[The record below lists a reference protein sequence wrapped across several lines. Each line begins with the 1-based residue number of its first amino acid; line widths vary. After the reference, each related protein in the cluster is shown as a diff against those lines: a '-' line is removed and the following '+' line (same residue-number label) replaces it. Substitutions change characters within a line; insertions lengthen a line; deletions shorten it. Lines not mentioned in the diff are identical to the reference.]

1 MDKRSTNPRP
11 RSSGWGGVPVPP
23 GRARSKR
30 REVPVDD
37 LPSDSAYPRTVS
49 LRRARLGRMRMDMP
63 HEQAVDV
70 FGTAQ
75 SARARDDRVSS
86 SGIFELDTDTPT
98 TSGSET
104 DEPGPQAS
112 FSLRSPTRKH
122 AASRRHSGY
131 ARPTSHAP
139 GISHRGPWHQH
150 GHRSGMSGLH
160 GSPLAFPSRPFRTT
174 PSFSSP
180 LALAS
185 VLPEDGDA
193 VSPPLSSSSR
203 RGSSDWTR
211 RHAFHGAASQAS
223 QSLVPPRSTGLPQT
237 TSNLLSPKQALH
249 RRSHSACAAS
259 SDTLLCG
266 SPVGGPEGIDPGLIA
281 AIQNDAPSLP
291 SAPASR
297 RSISLAH
304 VHAAPTSPPF
314 DAMHSPLASSPHI
327 GRDTIRLQRMPRSVA
342 MANDLVICP
351 PSQARDA
358 PGISS
363 PVPSPVDADCMSRPT
378 ILGLALALPGNTRWS
393 ESAPAVH
400 TDSLLDARILFVSR
414 KTKMRRWHRQPHAWD
429 DAWHRDVNAST
440 HRAKRAC
447 VHWDAVRRTL
457 ANVDTSSAKYARLN
471 DGIRVTCS
479 MPELPAL
486 RPANEIPPS
495 KQGMVPR
502 PKQRIVSEKVTTRS
516 KRPRPKASI
525 DDSSATPREWLWDE
539 LVQAK
544 ALCDTELDKTLAGLL
559 RLSDELLDPVDPDT
573 TSVVMPVDGPMPLSP
588 IERFASI
595 AADIRSTKPHALL
608 ERPQLCIDAIS
619 SVQSLGTIWDAHPHW
634 PGRGWYVELLL
645 TLAALSR
652 VLGWWNA
659 EHRFWS
665 DDVISSHKKH
675 LDDIKVTRSPSPAS
689 SEAPVPSSIL
699 LELTLDLRI
708 QFVSSVWQRIVGTE
722 PASTHGASVS
732 SVLAFGNA
740 ALLERATRQLL
751 DSPGHTVEVAL
762 DIAVAGTRSAD
773 DPIPMTAQGM
783 MVHHHGTHVPSHTMW
798 VLHARQNHE
807 PSSGEMRQGGAIGGI
822 STDLEAIPTDLV
834 LCRICESDVPAWY
847 FAKHSEM
854 CHELH
859 RLELSLETCNETL
872 WALIEAASAVRTTM
886 WEGLTAAVYR
896 DHEVRLDVEAAAP
909 VLDAMLDGLN
919 RAMSISTPQLPEDV
933 ILTEGVSLLSPRS
946 NSHVLSLRTW
956 SVEPETTD
964 KALFLLGEDVSEAVR
979 NKIHAVNRMCN
990 TMVYVETVRQE
1001 SEDFVASVMKEEDED
1016 AGNMTLH
1023 ISDEPMH
1030 PPVIVDTP
1038 HDEMED
1044 TLAGVNHLL
1053 LDPIDDASD
1062 DDAWSG
1068 TQPQAISIPRSTLSS
1083 NPELLSTPPLS
1094 PYVSTSNDI
1103 SAKSPRFGTSV
1114 GSFMPSS
1121 PHVLPPAQ
1129 TRATAT
1135 SIRDFELLKPI
1146 SKGAYGS
1153 VFLAKKRTTG
1163 DIFAIKILKKADMIA
1178 KNQITNVRAER
1189 MILMNRTQSPFVVK
1203 LFFTFQSPEY
1213 LYLVMEYLPGGDCAS
1228 LVKTLGALPD
1238 AWAQQY
1244 LAEMV
1249 QGLDY
1254 LHSTGVV
1261 HRDMKPD
1268 NLLIDH
1274 HGHLKLTDFGLS
1286 KLGLLGRHRP
1296 APRTMSAAGELPSTW
1311 AASNTGSA
1319 QPSSPVPFAHVPDT
1333 ALGMSP
1339 MSDSPPHTEQF
1350 FRSMSQ
1356 GDSNGRIVGTPD
1368 YLAPESI
1375 LGVGMDDFGV
1385 DWWAVGVILFEFLH
1399 GYPPFHADTP
1409 ADVFDRI
1416 LSRQIAWDMDI
1427 PVAPEAYDL
1436 INRLLCMDRKQR
1448 LGAKGVEEIKTHP
1461 YFHGIDW
1468 EHLTDADGPFVPQLT
1483 DMASTDYFDSRGA
1496 QPQLWQDDHGRR
1508 STSTDPSVMGG
1519 GSVSSGSGTPNE
1531 FGAFSY
1537 KNLPV
1542 LKQAN
1547 DDLLRRIRMECL
1559 QGSPSSPGASISSGS
1574 SHQLP
1579 TTPSSRMPQRSSSD
1593 RSRVRASSAM
1603 SSHSDSMKSVH
1614 RHILLADVNPVSRKV
1629 LQTMLHS
1636 IGAQT
1641 TMATDGADLVQLAM
1655 GDTLYDAIFIRLVL
1669 HGMDVQDGARMI
1681 KSTRNMNA
1689 NTPIVAIITGDT
1701 HIDVAGSVFD
1711 AVLQLPT
1718 SPSFISKLLTSLHL
1732 EMPSTTNMLDEATN
1746 MALAQLAL

>member
-1 MDKRSTNPRP
+1 MASL
-11 RSSGWGGVPVPP
+11 PP
-23 GRARSKR
+23 THAHAKR
-30 REVPVDD
+30 RDVSVESA
-37 LPSDSAYPRTVS
+37 LSDSTYPRTATHGPS
-49 LRRARLGRMRMDMP
+49 RRGPGGIDTP
-63 HEQAVDV
+63 HPPPLDV
-70 FGTAQ
+70 FGTDLSRLAQ
-75 SARARDDRVSS
+75 DDRATPT
-86 SGIFELDTDTPT
+86 GLLELDPDTPT

-104 DEPGPQAS
+104 DEPWPPPRSAS
-112 FSLRSPTRKH
+112 HSSSARQPL
-122 AASRRHSGY
+122 ASRRRASS
-131 ARPTSHAP
+131 ARPVSHGRGA
-139 GISHRGPWHQH
+139 SHRASWHSRGPRPRTT
-150 GHRSGMSGLH
+150 GVH
-160 GSPLAFPSRPFRTT
+160 GSPMAFSSRPFRTI

-180 LALAS
+180 LALAP
-185 VLPEDGDA
+185 VLPEDEDTA
-193 VSPPLSSSSR
+193 SPSSSGSSWR
-203 RGSSDWTR
+203 ASSDWTR
-211 RHAFHGAASQAS
+211 RHAVLGAASQGPPS
-223 QSLVPPRSTGLPQT
+223 RRPPRSTGPHETKSPFLLP
-237 TSNLLSPKQALH
+237 KHALH
-249 RRSHSACAAS
+249 RRAHSAYAVPRG
-259 SDTLLCG
+259 TLLCG

-281 AIQNDAPSLP
+281 AIQHDTPSLA
-291 SAPASR
+291 SAPATR
-297 RSISLAH
+297 RSISLAQ
-304 VHAAPTSPPF
+304 VHAAPTTPPL
-314 DAMHSPLASSPHI
+314 DAMPSPLATSPRI

-342 MANDLVICP
+342 MANDPVIRP

-358 PGISS
+358 PEMSS
-363 PVPSPVDADCMSRPT
+363 PLPSPVDADGMSRPT
-378 ILGLALALPGNTRWS
+378 ILGLALALPGHTSWHA
-393 ESAPAVH
+393 SAPPPEHA
-400 TDSLLDARILFVSR
+400 DALLDARILCVSR
-414 KTKMRRWHRQPHAWD
+414 ETKMRRWHRQPQGWD
-429 DAWHRDVNAST
+429 DAWHRHAST
-440 HRAKRAC
+440 HGGQRAGAHC
-447 VHWDAVRRTL
+447 DAVRQSL
-457 ANVDTSSAKYARLN
+457 AQLHTSSAQYARLN

-479 MPELPAL
+479 LPELRAL
-486 RPANEIPPS
+486 RRANDPPAS
-495 KQGMVPR
+495 KRDMAPR
-502 PKQRIVSEKVTTRS
+502 SKPRVVSEKVTTHR
-516 KRPRPKASI
+516 RTRPKASV
-525 DDSSATPREWLWDE
+525 DDASATQREWLWDE
-539 LVQAK
+539 LVRAK
-544 ALCDTELDKTLAGLL
+544 ALCDAELDKTLAGLL
-559 RLSDELLDPVDPDT
+559 RLSDDLLDPVDPDT
-573 TSVVMPVDGPMPLSP
+573 TSVVVPVDGPMPLSP
-588 IERFASI
+588 IERLASI

-608 ERPQLCIDAIS
+608 DRPQLCVSAVT
-619 SVQSLGTIWDAHPHW
+619 SVQSLGAIWDAHPLW

-645 TLAALSR
+645 TLAGLSR

-665 DDVISSHKKH
+665 DDEMRPHGQPVNESKT
-675 LDDIKVTRSPSPAS
+675 TRSPSPAS
-689 SEAPVPSSIL
+689 SDAPMPSSIL
-699 LELTLDLRI
+699 LELSLDLRI
-708 QFVSSVWQRIVGTE
+708 EFVSTVWQRIVGTE
-722 PASTHGASVS
+722 PASTYGEPVS
-732 SVLAFGNA
+732 SVLASGNA

-751 DSPGHTVEVAL
+751 ESPGHTVEVAL
-762 DIAVAGTRSAD
+762 DIAVAGTPSAD
-773 DPIPMTAQGM
+773 DPLPMTAQGM
-783 MVHHHGTHVPSHTMW
+783 MVHHHGTPIPSHTMW
-798 VLHARQNHE
+798 VLHARQKHE
-807 PSSGEMRQGGAIGGI
+807 PSTGEMRQGGAIGGM
-822 STDLEAIPTDLV
+822 SSDMEAVPTDLV
-834 LCRICESDVPAWY
+834 LCRICESDVPAWF

-859 RLELSLETCNETL
+859 RLELSLHTCNETL
-872 WALIEAASAVRTTM
+872 WALIEAASAVRTTLSQ
-886 WEGLTAAVYR
+886 GAVAAVYR
-896 DHEVRLDVEAAAP
+896 DHEVRLDAEAAAP
-909 VLDAMLDGLN
+909 MLDAMLDGLN
-919 RAMSISTPQLPEDV
+919 RAMSISTPHLPDDAM
-933 ILTEGVSLLSPRS
+933 LTEGMRLLSPRS
-946 NSHVLSLRTW
+946 NGHVLSLKTW
-956 SVEPETTD
+956 SWDRDTTD
-964 KALFLLGEDVSEAVR
+964 TALLLLYEDVSEAIR
-979 NKIHAVNRMCN
+979 TKIHAVNRMCN

-1001 SEDFVASVMKEEDED
+1001 SEDFVASLMQDDHDE
-1016 AGNMTLH
+1016 AANTTLH
-1023 ISDEPMH
+1023 IHDEPAH
-1030 PPVIVDTP
+1030 PPVIVDTAP
-1038 HDEMED
+1038 DEMED

-1068 TQPQAISIPRSTLSS
+1068 AQHAPMAIPRSTLPS

-1094 PYVSTSNDI
+1094 PYVSTSND
-1103 SAKSPRFGTSV
+1103 SKSPRFGTSV
-1114 GSFMPSS
+1114 GSFVPSS

-1238 AWAQQY
+1238 EWAQQY

-1296 APRTMSAAGELPSTW
+1296 TPHTPSSAGDLPSTW
-1311 AASNTGSA
+1311 AASRPGSA
-1319 QPSSPVPFAHVPDT
+1319 RLSSPVPFTHVPDA
-1333 ALGMSP
+1333 ALGISP
-1339 MSDSPPHTEQF
+1339 MSDSPPQTEQF

-1416 LSRQIAWDMDI
+1416 LSRQIAWDSDI
-1427 PVAPEAYDL
+1427 PIAPEAYDL
-1436 INRLLCMDRKQR
+1436 MNRLMCMDRKQR
-1448 LGAKGVEEIKTHP
+1448 LGANGVEEIKTHP

-1468 EHLTDADGPFVPQLT
+1468 AHLTDTDGPFVPQLT
-1483 DMASTDYFDSRGA
+1483 DMASTDYFDARGA
-1496 QPQLWQDDHGRR
+1496 VPQLWHDDHAR
-1508 STSTDPSVMGG
+1508 SSVSTDPIAVGG
-1519 GSVSSGSGTPNE
+1519 ESVSSGSGTPNE

-1547 DDLLRRIRMECL
+1547 DDMLRRIRMECAH
-1559 QGSPSSPGASISSGS
+1559 GSPSSPGASISSGS

-1579 TTPSSRMPQRSSSD
+1579 TTPSSAKPQRSWSD
-1593 RSRVRASSAM
+1593 RSRVRVSSAM
-1603 SSHSDSMKSVH
+1603 SSHSDALKSVQ
-1614 RHILLADVNPVSRKV
+1614 RHILLADVNPVSRQV

-1655 GDTLYDAIFIRLVL
+1655 GDTLYDAIFIRLGM
-1669 HGMDVQDGARMI
+1669 HGIDVQDGARMI

-1689 NTPIVAIITGDT
+1689 HTPIVAIISGHT

-1711 AVLQLPT
+1711 AVLPLPN
-1718 SPSFISKLLTSLHL
+1718 SPSFISHLLTSLQH
-1732 EMPSTTNMLDEATN
+1732 ESSSSTHMLDEATN

>member
-1 MDKRSTNPRP
+1 MASL
-11 RSSGWGGVPVPP
+11 PP
-23 GRARSKR
+23 THAHAKR
-30 REVPVDD
+30 RDVSVESA
-37 LPSDSAYPRTVS
+37 LSDSTYPRTATHGPS
-49 LRRARLGRMRMDMP
+49 RRGPGGIDTP
-63 HEQAVDV
+63 HPPPLDV
-70 FGTAQ
+70 FGTDLSRLAQ
-75 SARARDDRVSS
+75 DDRATPT
-86 SGIFELDTDTPT
+86 GLLELDPDTPT

-104 DEPGPQAS
+104 DEPWPPPRSAS
-112 FSLRSPTRKH
+112 HSSSARQPL
-122 AASRRHSGY
+122 ASRRRASS
-131 ARPTSHAP
+131 ARPVSHGRGA
-139 GISHRGPWHQH
+139 SHRASWHSRGPRPRTT
-150 GHRSGMSGLH
+150 GVH
-160 GSPLAFPSRPFRTT
+160 GSPMAFSSRPFRTI

-180 LALAS
+180 LALAPM
-185 VLPEDGDA
+185 LPEDEDTA
-193 VSPPLSSSSR
+193 SPSSSGSSWR
-203 RGSSDWTR
+203 ASSDWTR
-211 RHAFHGAASQAS
+211 RHAVLGAASQGPPS
-223 QSLVPPRSTGLPQT
+223 RRPPRSTGPHETKSPFLLP
-237 TSNLLSPKQALH
+237 KHALH
-249 RRSHSACAAS
+249 RRAHSAYAVPRG
-259 SDTLLCG
+259 TLLCG

-281 AIQNDAPSLP
+281 AIQHDTPSLA
-291 SAPASR
+291 SAPATR
-297 RSISLAH
+297 RSISLAQ
-304 VHAAPTSPPF
+304 VYAAPTTPPL
-314 DAMHSPLASSPHI
+314 DAMPSPLATSPRI

-342 MANDLVICP
+342 MANDPVIRP

-358 PGISS
+358 PEMSS
-363 PVPSPVDADCMSRPT
+363 PLPSPVDADGMSRPT
-378 ILGLALALPGNTRWS
+378 ILGLALALPGHTSWHA
-393 ESAPAVH
+393 SAPPPEH
-400 TDSLLDARILFVSR
+400 TDALLDARILCVSR
-414 KTKMRRWHRQPHAWD
+414 ETKMRRWHRQPQGWD
-429 DAWHRDVNAST
+429 DAWHHHAST
-440 HRAKRAC
+440 HGGQRAGAHC
-447 VHWDAVRRTL
+447 DAVRQSL
-457 ANVDTSSAKYARLN
+457 AQLHTSSAQYARLN

-479 MPELPAL
+479 LPELRAL
-486 RPANEIPPS
+486 RRANDPPAS
-495 KQGMVPR
+495 KRDMAPR
-502 PKQRIVSEKVTTRS
+502 SKPRVVSEKVTTHR
-516 KRPRPKASI
+516 RTRPKASV
-525 DDSSATPREWLWDE
+525 DDASATQREWLWDE
-539 LVQAK
+539 LVRAK
-544 ALCDTELDKTLAGLL
+544 ALCDAELDKTLAGLL
-559 RLSDELLDPVDPDT
+559 RLSDDLLDPVDPDT
-573 TSVVMPVDGPMPLSP
+573 TSVVVPVDGPMPLSP
-588 IERFASI
+588 IERLASI

-608 ERPQLCIDAIS
+608 DRPQLCVSAVT
-619 SVQSLGTIWDAHPHW
+619 SVQSLGAIWDAHPLW

-645 TLAALSR
+645 TLAGLSR

-659 EHRFWS
+659 EQRFWS
-665 DDVISSHKKH
+665 DDEMRPHSQPVNESKT
-675 LDDIKVTRSPSPAS
+675 TRSPSPAS
-689 SEAPVPSSIL
+689 SDAPMPSSIL
-699 LELTLDLRI
+699 LELSLDLRI
-708 QFVSSVWQRIVGTE
+708 EFVSTVWQRIVGTE
-722 PASTHGASVS
+722 PASTNGEPVS
-732 SVLAFGNA
+732 SVLASGNA

-751 DSPGHTVEVAL
+751 ESPGHTVEVAL
-762 DIAVAGTRSAD
+762 DIAVAGTPSAD
-773 DPIPMTAQGM
+773 DPLPMTAQGM
-783 MVHHHGTHVPSHTMW
+783 MVHHHGTPIPSHTMW
-798 VLHARQNHE
+798 VLHARQKHE
-807 PSSGEMRQGGAIGGI
+807 PSTGEMRQGGAIGGM
-822 STDLEAIPTDLV
+822 SSDMEAVPTDLV
-834 LCRICESDVPAWY
+834 LCRICESDVPAWF

-859 RLELSLETCNETL
+859 RLELSLHTCNETL
-872 WALIEAASAVRTTM
+872 WALIEAASAVRTTLSQ
-886 WEGLTAAVYR
+886 GAVAAVYR
-896 DHEVRLDVEAAAP
+896 DHEVRLDAKAAAP
-909 VLDAMLDGLN
+909 MLDAMLDGLN
-919 RAMSISTPQLPEDV
+919 RAMSISTPHLPDDAM
-933 ILTEGVSLLSPRS
+933 LTEGMRLLSPRS
-946 NSHVLSLRTW
+946 NSHVLSLKTW
-956 SVEPETTD
+956 SWDRDTTD
-964 KALFLLGEDVSEAVR
+964 TALLLLYEDVSEAIR
-979 NKIHAVNRMCN
+979 TKIHAVNRMCN

-1001 SEDFVASVMKEEDED
+1001 SEDFVASLMQDDHDE
-1016 AGNMTLH
+1016 AANTTLH
-1023 ISDEPMH
+1023 IHDEPAH
-1030 PPVIVDTP
+1030 PPVIVDTAP
-1038 HDEMED
+1038 DEMED

-1068 TQPQAISIPRSTLSS
+1068 AQRAPMTIPRSTLPS

-1094 PYVSTSNDI
+1094 PYVSTSND
-1103 SAKSPRFGTSV
+1103 SKSPRFGTSV
-1114 GSFMPSS
+1114 GSFVPSS

-1238 AWAQQY
+1238 EWAQQY

-1296 APRTMSAAGELPSTW
+1296 TPHTPSSAGDLPSTW
-1311 AASNTGSA
+1311 AASRPGSA
-1319 QPSSPVPFAHVPDT
+1319 RLSSPVPFAHVPDA
-1333 ALGMSP
+1333 ALGISP
-1339 MSDSPPHTEQF
+1339 MSDSPPQTEQF

-1416 LSRQIAWDMDI
+1416 LSRQIAWDSDI
-1427 PVAPEAYDL
+1427 PIAPDAYDL
-1436 INRLLCMDRKQR
+1436 MNRLMCMDRKQR
-1448 LGAKGVEEIKTHP
+1448 LGANGVEEIKTHP

-1468 EHLTDADGPFVPQLT
+1468 AHLTDTDGPFVPQLT
-1483 DMASTDYFDSRGA
+1483 DMASTDYFDARGA
-1496 QPQLWQDDHGRR
+1496 VPQLWHDDHAR
-1508 STSTDPSVMGG
+1508 SSVSTDPSAVGG
-1519 GSVSSGSGTPNE
+1519 ESVSSGSGTPNE

-1547 DDLLRRIRMECL
+1547 DDMLRRIRMECAH
-1559 QGSPSSPGASISSGS
+1559 GSPSSPGASISSGS

-1579 TTPSSRMPQRSSSD
+1579 TTPSSAKPQRSWSD
-1593 RSRVRASSAM
+1593 RSRVRVSSAM
-1603 SSHSDSMKSVH
+1603 SSHSDALKSVQ
-1614 RHILLADVNPVSRKV
+1614 RHILLADVNPVSRQV

-1655 GDTLYDAIFIRLVL
+1655 GDTLYDAIFIRLGM
-1669 HGMDVQDGARMI
+1669 HGIDVQDGARMI

-1689 NTPIVAIITGDT
+1689 HTPIVAIISGHT

-1711 AVLQLPT
+1711 AVLPLPN
-1718 SPSFISKLLTSLHL
+1718 SPSFISHLLTSLQH
-1732 EMPSTTNMLDEATN
+1732 ESSSTHMLDEATN